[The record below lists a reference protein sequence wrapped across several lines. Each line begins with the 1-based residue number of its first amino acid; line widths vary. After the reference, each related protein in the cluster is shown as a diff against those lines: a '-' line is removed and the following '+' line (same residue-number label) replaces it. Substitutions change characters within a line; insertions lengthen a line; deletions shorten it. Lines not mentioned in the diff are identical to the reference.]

1 MLNMN
6 EYDYIYLNKQSAE
19 FARILNM
26 SDAVHN
32 IRSLNKLGHFNDQG
46 NILEFFLLDTLKTT
60 FWMEI
65 ITQKWIQPGFF
76 FPKIRMLLSNFKKCR
91 EVSPLYPDCVPI
103 RVAQYASNPWICLNI
118 LENVWINCSAYA
130 MALNMSDDLHVCQ
143 VFEDASGY
151 KSAGF
156 WIWHG
161 CICKGYTEFQICLN
175 MAKYASVMLEH
186 AWICLNAPQ
195 YPWKCLKKLLL
206 LLLLSLLSLL
216 LLLLLLLSLLLLLL
230 LL

>member
-91 EVSPLYPDCVPI
+91 EVSPLCPDCVPI
-103 RVAQYASNPWICLNI
+103 RVAQYASK
-118 LENVWINCSAYA
+118 S
-130 MALNMSDDLHVCQ
+130 LNMS
-143 VFEDASGY
+143 
-151 KSAGF
+151 K
-156 WIWHG
+156 
-161 CICKGYTEFQICLN
+161 
-175 MAKYASVMLEH
+175 
-186 AWICLNAPQ
+186 
-195 YPWKCLKKLLL
+195 YPWKCLNKLFWLCHGSEYVWWSTCL
-206 LLLLSLLSLL
+206 PGFWRCLRL
-216 LLLLLLLSLLLLLL
+216 
-230 LL
+230 